1 MQTIAKRDA
10 VTLIRT
16 ASAERQQRRQI
27 VALADRAD
35 APGLLL
41 LVPCGDAAGDAQPNL
56 RIELDHVGRCEI
68 MRIRGGAFQ
77 DLDHRVRRDA
87 HLHAR
92 AGCLDFQLVK

>member
-68 MRIRGGAFQ
+68 CGSEAGPSRILTTAYGATRTSTPGPGA
-77 DLDHRVRRDA
+77 LISSW
-87 HLHAR
+87 
-92 AGCLDFQLVK
+92 